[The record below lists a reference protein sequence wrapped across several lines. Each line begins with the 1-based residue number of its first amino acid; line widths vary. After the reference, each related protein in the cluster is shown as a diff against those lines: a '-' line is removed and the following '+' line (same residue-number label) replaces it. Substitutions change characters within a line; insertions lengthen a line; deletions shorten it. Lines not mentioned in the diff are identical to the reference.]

1 METDNLILEQLR
13 LLRGDIDEIKRRLL
27 RVELDVELEL
37 GSAGIDR
44 RAAQTSYDQINKQL
58 GLIKQRLNQADSLD
72 RLCERVERIERRLD
86 LAGTQQE
93 H

>member
-86 LAGTQQE
+86 LAGT
-93 H
+93 